1 MERRNFVR
9 SGIAWMAV
17 PAALPLVP
25 ELPSFLADGF
35 GAIEGEIRLNSN
47 ENPLG
52 ISRAARRAASEAL
65 DTLANRYPKADA
77 HLPLRELLAE
87 QHGVSPDNIVLGAGS
102 TELMQISI
110 QSLQAPGYK
119 VVAADPTFDAIHYYS
134 APSGVEVLTAGLT
147 EDHQHDLQAMEELA
161 RGVQGPVL
169 FYLCNPNNPTG
180 TVTRCDDVA
189 AVIDRLPANV
199 HVLVDEAYFE
209 FVEDPD
215 YRTFERLPLENPNVV
230 VIRTFSKVHGMAGMR
245 LGYAIAHGE
254 ATGRLSDFASRNN
267 ANQIVIAAAAA
278 SLRDQDF
285 LRRSIESNRRG
296 KAVLYEVLERLGI
309 EYIPS
314 QTNFSMHRI
323 KGELETY
330 QARMQKAGFLVGRAF
345 PPMNDFNR
353 VSVGTPEE
361 MERFAQTLV
370 DFRAKSWI

>member
-9 SGIAWMAV
+9 SGIAWMAA
-17 PAALPLVP
+17 PAALPLGH
-25 ELPSFLADGF
+25 ERPSFLADRF
-35 GAIEGEIRLNSN
+35 VAPEGETRLSSN

-52 ISRAARRAASEAL
+52 ISEAARRAAIGAL
-65 DTLANRYPKADA
+65 DTLANRYPQADT

-87 QHGVSPDNIVLGAGS
+87 QHGVDADNIVLGAGS

-110 QSLQAPGYK
+110 QSPQAPGYK

-134 APSGVEVLTAGLT
+134 APSNVEVLTAGLT

-161 RGVQGPVL
+161 REVRGPVL
-169 FYLCNPNNPTG
+169 LYLCNPNNPTG
-180 TVTRCDDVA
+180 TVTSCDDVA
-189 AVIDRLPANV
+189 ALIDRLPDNV

-215 YRTFERLPLENPNVV
+215 YCTFERWPLDNPNVV

-245 LGYAIAHGE
+245 LGYAIAHEE

-278 SLRDQDF
+278 SLGDEDF

-296 KAVLYEVLERLGI
+296 KAILYEALDRLGL

-314 QTNFSMHRI
+314 HTNFSMHRI
-323 KGELETY
+323 KGELETH
-330 QARMQKAGFLVGRAF
+330 QTRMQEAGFLVGRAF
-345 PPMNDFNR
+345 PPMTDFNR